1 MAERCLRRKRYQI
14 LVKILEERDWLES
27 LDVVCKLKLKFILKN
42 KRENVELILLRTEP
56 EVGSV

>member
-1 MAERCLRRKRYQI
+1 VAERCLRRKRYQI